1 MPSSLVYGIG
11 AIFFNGGAHGRWPRV
26 GALLPDKLIT

>member
-11 AIFFNGGAHGRWPRV
+11 AIFFNGGAHGRSPRV
-26 GALLPDKLIT
+26 GSL